1 MKSRGDVEFADLI
14 VLVEVEEIP
23 KVTVSLIYKYNEIK
37 KAVREVFSEFAPTNI
52 FYVGC
57 GSSYYAAL
65 KSLDPLIT
73 NPLPIK
79 TLALPG
85 SEMLFLLDNSEFR
98 QSAKHDSL
106 LVLFSRSGE
115 TAEIMLIIDKAKK
128 LSLRTIGFTCVED
141 SYLAKNA
148 DYIVVLRDCFEKS
161 YYMTKSF
168 VALTLM
174 GIMNSLAILE
184 MLGLQRNMRIEN
196 ELRELIKLVEDV
208 NRSKSRI
215 RELAEA
221 TINKE
226 FFIILAPRDLYPIAL
241 EASLKF
247 TEISY
252 TYSNAIHALEF
263 RHGPIALLEKR
274 HKVQLI
280 ILSSTHNTSFPYI
293 SKLISELKERGFHTL
308 HLSDSNNADF
318 KLNFKKTSHIIHV
331 SFITP
336 LYYMSIYRAITLGYN
351 PDHPRHIE
359 KIIKTI

>member
-1 MKSRGDVEFADLI
+1 MKSRGDIELADSI

-23 KVTVSLIYKYNEIK
+23 KVTESLIHKYSEIK
-37 KAVREVFSEFAPTNI
+37 RVIREVFSEFAPTSI

-65 KSLDPLIT
+65 KSIDPLIT
-73 NPLPIK
+73 NPYVSR
-79 TLALPG
+79 TVALPG
-85 SEMLFLLDNSEFR
+85 SEMLFLLDSSEFR
-98 QSAKHDSL
+98 LSAKHDSL

-115 TAEIMLIIDKAKK
+115 TAEITLIIDRAKK
-128 LSLRTIGFTCVED
+128 LSLRTIGFTCAEN
-141 SYLAKNA
+141 SYLVKNA
-148 DYIVVLRDCFEKS
+148 DYVVVLKNCFEKS

-184 MLGLQRNMRIEN
+184 MLKLHRDVNVKD
-196 ELRELIKLVEDV
+196 ELRDFIKIVEDV
-208 NRSKSRI
+208 NRDKSKI
-215 RELAEA
+215 HELAEV

-226 FFIILAPRDLYPIAL
+226 LFVILAPRSLYPIAL

-252 TYSNAIHALEF
+252 TYSNAMYALEF
-263 RHGPIALLEKR
+263 RHGPIALLEKQ

-280 ILSSTHNTSFPYI
+280 VLSSIHDTSFPYI
-293 SKLISELKERGFHTL
+293 NKLISGLKERGFNVL

-318 KLNFKKTSHIIHV
+318 KLNLKKDSHILHV

-336 LYYMSIYRAITLGYN
+336 LYYASIYRAIMLGYN

-359 KIIKTI
+359 KVIRTI